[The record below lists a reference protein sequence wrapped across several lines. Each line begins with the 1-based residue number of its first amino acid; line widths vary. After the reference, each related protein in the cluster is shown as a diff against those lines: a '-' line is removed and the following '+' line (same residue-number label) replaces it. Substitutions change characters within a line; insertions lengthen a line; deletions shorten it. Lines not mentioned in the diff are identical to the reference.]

1 MCGSLSPRPV
11 CSLAPAAG
19 TPGPQNAL
27 SPSRAP
33 HSPDTWTQ
41 AQRRNNAQ
49 VNRQDKEMHIHRT
62 NVSTHTFIVE
72 NMQDADIKVNYTSIQ
87 DYKESVLITYTG
99 KVLQLNACKYVD

>member
-1 MCGSLSPRPV
+1 
-11 CSLAPAAG
+11 
-19 TPGPQNAL
+19 
-27 SPSRAP
+27 
-33 HSPDTWTQ
+33 
-41 AQRRNNAQ
+41 
-49 VNRQDKEMHIHRT
+49 MHIHRT